1 MKLPQWTI
9 ILLTML
15 TSVHV
20 HGQDTIS
27 VFFDFGHSKIL
38 YSELE
43 KLNAIPINYDL
54 SDLDSIHFIGMADS
68 VGDFKANIKLSE
80 KRAKN
85 VARHCERLFPEN
97 VTTKITAL
105 GERTIDE
112 SEKNRRVDII
122 LHFKPIQA
130 EQVEQTEDIQ
140 KKEVCYNI
148 DYKLLHRCH
157 LRIVTKRKKE
167 LTIIETNIPDLRKN
181 KEHYYGS
188 TSKNGDFL
196 AKKVKWSSKRT
207 GNLWWAETRYVATIP
222 KEDFDTYKIFKI
234 EDLPCDTCSEDFQ
247 SKASISKEDTCVQ
260 VDRFLM
266 ENIQFKTSLFNRNSV
281 KIRTPREYINL
292 EDRYFIGCG
301 FQNELVWD
309 TKKGRRKQNYYYSR
323 LPRHFNYISNI
334 TRVMD
339 CCKNNPE
346 PSECDRP
353 LIFCRTLG
361 EPDRSFILNAEIG
374 SHYQQS
380 TLTPYTGLGISKEG
394 YFSRVSI
401 LAGTDI
407 DLSFYGSLRYQY
419 HFLSF
424 PFSAMNPFSTWQSP
438 TSQQVIN
445 RYGRLYLGTEIK
457 TRFNENKQDYLEQN
471 VHIGLAAV
479 NTNRDAL
486 IPRIFIQYGIGFD
499 YLGTYATGAYSIV
512 QLGLNMK
519 IARLNKK

>member
-1 MKLPQWTI
+1 MKLTQWTI
-9 ILLTML
+9 IFLTIL

-27 VFFDFGHSKIL
+27 VFFDFGQSKL
-38 YSELE
+38 QDSALE
-43 KLNAIPINYDL
+43 KLNVIPSSYDL
-54 SDLDSIHFIGMADS
+54 SDLDSVHFIGMADS
-68 VGDFKANIKLSE
+68 VGNFKANIKLSE
-80 KRAKN
+80 KRARN
-85 VARHCERLFPEN
+85 VSRYCARLFPSIIPI
-97 VTTKITAL
+97 KITAL
-105 GERTIDE
+105 GESTIDE
-112 SEKNRRVDII
+112 KDKNRRVDIV
-122 LHFKPIQA
+122 LYFKPPKV
-130 EQVEQTEDIQ
+130 EEVEQIVATQ

-157 LRIVTKRKKE
+157 LRTVTKRKKE
-167 LTIIETNIPDLRKN
+167 LIIIETTIPDLKKK
-181 KEHYYGS
+181 KEHYYG
-188 TSKNGDFL
+188 TASKKGNFV

-207 GNLWWAETRYVATIP
+207 GNLWWSKTRYVATIP

-234 EDLPCDTCSEDFQ
+234 EDLPCDTCNEDFQ
-247 SKASISKEDTCVQ
+247 TKSEISKEDTCIQ

-266 ENIQFKTSLFNRNSV
+266 ENIQFQTRLFNNKWV
-281 KIRTPREYINL
+281 KIRTPREYVNI

-309 TKKGRRKQNYYYSR
+309 SKKGRKQQNYYYSR
-323 LPRHFNYISNI
+323 LPRHFNYIVNI

-346 PSECDRP
+346 PSECDKP
-353 LIFCRTLG
+353 MIYCRTLG
-361 EPDRSFILNAEIG
+361 EPDRSFMLNAEFG

-380 TLTPYTGLGISKEG
+380 TITPYAGFGISKEG

-407 DLSFYGSLRYQY
+407 DLSLCGSLRYQY

-424 PFSAMNPFSTWQSP
+424 PFSVFNPLSSWQSP
-438 TSQQVIN
+438 TAQRVIN
-445 RYGRLYLGTEIK
+445 KYGRLYFGTELK
-457 TRFNENKQDYLEQN
+457 TRINENKQDYLEHN
-471 VHIGLAAV
+471 FHIGLAAV
-479 NTNRDAL
+479 NTNRDAF
-486 IPRIFIQYGIGFD
+486 IPRLFIQYGIGFD
-499 YLGTYATGAYSIV
+499 YLGTYSTGVYSIF

>member
-207 GNLWWAETRYVATIP
+207 GNLWWAETR
-222 KEDFDTYKIFKI
+222 
-234 EDLPCDTCSEDFQ
+234 LCSDY
-247 SKASISKEDTCVQ
+247 SKR
-260 VDRFLM
+260 RF
-266 ENIQFKTSLFNRNSV
+266 
-281 KIRTPREYINL
+281 
-292 EDRYFIGCG
+292 
-301 FQNELVWD
+301 
-309 TKKGRRKQNYYYSR
+309 
-323 LPRHFNYISNI
+323 
-334 TRVMD
+334 
-339 CCKNNPE
+339 
-346 PSECDRP
+346 
-353 LIFCRTLG
+353 
-361 EPDRSFILNAEIG
+361 
-374 SHYQQS
+374 
-380 TLTPYTGLGISKEG
+380 
-394 YFSRVSI
+394 
-401 LAGTDI
+401 
-407 DLSFYGSLRYQY
+407 
-419 HFLSF
+419 
-424 PFSAMNPFSTWQSP
+424 
-438 TSQQVIN
+438 
-445 RYGRLYLGTEIK
+445 
-457 TRFNENKQDYLEQN
+457 
-471 VHIGLAAV
+471 
-479 NTNRDAL
+479 
-486 IPRIFIQYGIGFD
+486 
-499 YLGTYATGAYSIV
+499 
-512 QLGLNMK
+512 
-519 IARLNKK
+519 